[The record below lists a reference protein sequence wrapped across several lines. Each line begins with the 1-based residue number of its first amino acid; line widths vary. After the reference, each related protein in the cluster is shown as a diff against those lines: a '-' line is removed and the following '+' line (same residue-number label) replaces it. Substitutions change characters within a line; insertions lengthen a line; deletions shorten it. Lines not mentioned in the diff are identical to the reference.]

1 MLTPG
6 GVVGYGLSGG
16 KWDKRL
22 EKKKQQSRKTTRL
35 AERAEQGELAAEE
48 ISRCPS
54 RVESHGLLPGLA
66 RAPRETGSPVA
77 TSQIPLVDL
86 ISLPPPLPL
95 DLPEIPEPMTW
106 DDSQYLQQSANWEV
120 EAGVDQLALDLGV
133 DSLAW

>member
-16 KWDKRL
+16 KWETRL
-22 EKKKQQSRKTTRL
+22 DKKKQQSRKTTRL

-54 RVESHGLLPGLA
+54 RMDPHGRPA
-66 RAPRETGSPVA
+66 APRAHPEAPPG
-77 TSQIPLVDL
+77 QIPLVDL
-86 ISLPPPLPL
+86 ISGPPPMSF
-95 DLPEIPEPMTW
+95 DLPEVPELMTW
-106 DDSQYLQQSANWEV
+106 DDSQYLQHSTNWEV
-120 EAGVDQLALDLGV
+120 EAGVDQIALDLGV